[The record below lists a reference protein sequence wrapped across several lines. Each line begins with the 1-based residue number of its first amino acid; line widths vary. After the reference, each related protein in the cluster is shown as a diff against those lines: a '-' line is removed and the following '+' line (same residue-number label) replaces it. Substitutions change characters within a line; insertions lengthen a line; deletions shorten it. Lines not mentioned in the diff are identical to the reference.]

1 MGGGGGVLQQAG
13 CIADASRGWH
23 IQRGLPHLAS
33 HPRGQPHQCAEPRS
47 PSFLL
52 SLSLVLPRL
61 QALRELVP
69 HDQRSNTATFLE
81 GVISYIKTLQ
91 DSNAQLEAQ
100 LTSLQAMRAAAAAHL
115 EQHQE
120 LLAQPA
126 GSGSNAAHS
135 GAVQHQHQQQCI
147 NSSWRQDSI
156 TGPAPASPEA
166 AAAATASAQWQGAA
180 AGSTQQQPP
189 HDDVADAALAIQALQ
204 QHFQQHQQQA
214 AYTAQRQA
222 CSSSPPLAAVV
233 AGAAAAAG
241 PASTTLSAPAALT
254 HTLAQHAPGTM
265 QAATEG
271 GGATPTATGAAATS
285 GLLPPPGS
293 LQLPA
298 SSDGTAAAMQPAELQ
313 VVLEKALLAAL
324 QQQAQQLASQLLS
337 RGP

>member
-1 MGGGGGVLQQAG
+1 ML
-13 CIADASRGWH
+13 H
-23 IQRGLPHLAS
+23 
-33 HPRGQPHQCAEPRS
+33 
-47 PSFLL
+47 
-52 SLSLVLPRL
+52 RL

-91 DSNAQLEAQ
+91 GSNAQLEAQ

-135 GAVQHQHQQQCI
+135 GAVQHQHQQQCF

-166 AAAATASAQWQGAA
+166 AAAAAASAQWQGAA
-180 AGSTQQQPP
+180 AGSTQQQQA
-189 HDDVADAALAIQALQ
+189 HDDAADAARAIQALQ
-204 QHFQQHQQQA
+204 QHFQQHQHQQQA
-214 AYTAQRQA
+214 AYTAERQA
-222 CSSSPPLAAVV
+222 CSSSPPLVQAAVV

-254 HTLAQHAPGTM
+254 HTLAQHTPGTM

-271 GGATPTATGAAATS
+271 GCATPTATGAAATS
-285 GLLPPPGS
+285 GLLPPTGS

-298 SSDGTAAAMQPAELQ
+298 GSDGAAAAMQPAELQ

>member
-1 MGGGGGVLQQAG
+1 
-13 CIADASRGWH
+13 
-23 IQRGLPHLAS
+23 
-33 HPRGQPHQCAEPRS
+33 
-47 PSFLL
+47 
-52 SLSLVLPRL
+52 
-61 QALRELVP
+61 VP

-100 LTSLQAMRAAAAAHL
+100 LISLQAMRAAAAAHL

-135 GAVQHQHQQQCI
+135 GAVQHQHQQQCF
-147 NSSWRQDSI
+147 NSNWRQDSI
-156 TGPAPASPEA
+156 TGPAPASPAATA
-166 AAAATASAQWQGAA
+166 AAAAAQWQGAA
-180 AGSTQQQPP
+180 NGSSQQPQQQ
-189 HDDVADAALAIQALQ
+189 HDDVTDAARAIQALQ
-204 QHFQQHQQQA
+204 QHFQQPEHQQLA
-214 AYTAQRQA
+214 GHASDRQA
-222 CSSSPPLAAVV
+222 CSSSPPLPHTAVAAGV
-233 AGAAAAAG
+233 AAAAAAG

-254 HTLAQHAPGTM
+254 HTLAQHTPGAM
-265 QAATEG
+265 DAVTEG
-271 GGATPTATGAAATS
+271 GTTPTAATS

-298 SSDGTAAAMQPAELQ
+298 VSDSAAASLQPAELQ